1 MLATLGAVASCH
13 SLRAAAATMSM
24 HHSTVQDRLAHA
36 ERLLGWP
43 VQDHTAGSG
52 CNSPSPCDA
61 CTTTPSAHE
70 LDHQRRDEATP
81 GVITLSSPGPD
92 TTGTNQK

>member
-1 MLATLGAVASCH
+1 MDRAAAAAPWMLATLGAVASCH

-43 VQDHTAGSG
+43 VQEPHGRLRLQLALAMRRLHHHTER
-52 CNSPSPCDA
+52 
-61 CTTTPSAHE
+61 T
-70 LDHQRRDEATP
+70 
-81 GVITLSSPGPD
+81 
-92 TTGTNQK
+92 